1 MRNIFVAGHKGMVGS
16 AICRELKKYSD
27 VKVLTKSRSELD
39 LTKQTDVYDYLSAV
53 KPDEIIIAAA
63 KVGGIFANQTYP
75 AEFVY
80 SNVQIQTN
88 LIHGAHLAGIEKLL
102 FLGSSCIYPKFA
114 KQPMVEASI
123 LTGALEPTNEP
134 YAIAKILGIKMC
146 ESYSRQY
153 GYDYRSVMPTNI
165 YGPNDNFHGLN
176 SHVVPALIRKFHDA
190 SVKNETSVTV
200 WGSGSARREFIF
212 VDDVAEACVF
222 IMQASKKEYRK
233 FTKPMQSHVNIGTG
247 VDITIKGLVEL
258 IQKVVGFEGQV
269 LFDQDKQEGTPV
281 KLLDVSML
289 NKMGWSSTTE
299 LAFGLEKTYEW
310 FTKHLGSK
318 RLRV

>member
-1 MRNIFVAGHKGMVGS
+1 MRNIFVAGHEGMVGS
-16 AICRELKKYSD
+16 AICRELKKYID
-27 VKVLTKSRSELD
+27 VKVLTKRRAELD
-39 LTKQTDVYDYLSAV
+39 LTNQTDVHGYLAAV

-75 AEFVY
+75 AEFIY

-88 LIHGAHLAGIEKLL
+88 LIHGAHLAGIKKLL

-114 KQPMVEASI
+114 EQPMVEASI

-153 GYDYRSVMPTNI
+153 GCDYRSVMPTNI
-165 YGPNDNFHGLN
+165 YGPNDNFHNLN
-176 SHVVPALIRKFHDA
+176 SHVVPALIRKFHNA
-190 SVKNETSVTV
+190 SVRNETSVTV

-222 IMQASKKEYRK
+222 VMQKSKKEYGK
-233 FTKPMQSHVNIGTG
+233 FTKPMQSHVNVGTG
-247 VDITIKGLVEL
+247 VDITIKDLVKL
-258 IQKVVGFEGQV
+258 IKKVVGFEGQV
-269 LFDQDKQEGTPV
+269 LFDHDKQEGAPV

-299 LAFGLEKTYEW
+299 LAVGLEKTYQW
-310 FTKHLGSK
+310 FMENLGSQ
-318 RLRV
+318 RLRL